1 MAATVN
7 NCHIRVHEQ
16 NKLPGRVTTGLKVAL
31 LYIMV
36 NIAIYMQ
43 LCNTYCEIRTAL
55 SVLELIGSNLLARR
69 AAVGSV
75 GALASRSI
83 SGPIL

>member
-1 MAATVN
+1 M
-7 NCHIRVHEQ
+7 
-16 NKLPGRVTTGLKVAL
+16 AL